1 MSIKPNYYLIT
12 SSGFFIIPALYGIY
26 KGHRWLP
33 LLSVLSATGS
43 INYWINPT
51 SPNLLLADKIIS
63 RSSVIVYS
71 IYGLRTIDNAQMKLI
86 FWLDIIAMAYTYN
99 TSCQLYKGPYNH
111 LWIPCHMMFH
121 YFCILSQLLVL

>member
-1 MSIKPNYYLIT
+1 MAPNYYLMT

-26 KGHRWLP
+26 RGHIWLP
-33 LLSVLSATGS
+33 FLSVLSASGS
-43 INYWINPT
+43 ISYWIDPT
-51 SPNLLLADKIIS
+51 NTSYLVANKIIG
-63 RSSVIVYS
+63 RSSLIVYS

-86 FWLDIIAMAYTYN
+86 FWLDIIAMAYTYQ
-99 TSCQLYKGPYNH
+99 TSCQLYKGPYKH